1 MKIIDQWSQDRTG
14 WARFSDDMTM
24 RFRLGRSL
32 TGRELAVTGTAG
44 FDLTN
49 DEDGA
54 YVTGDRVTF
63 LMLNP
68 STADAFK
75 HDPTVGEC
83 IKRARQLGANALEVV
98 NLFALRSPY
107 PADLR
112 KRSHGQ
118 RGDDA
123 DANLEILRA
132 CSRAIMVI
140 AAWGTGGALDHR
152 ATVVCEM
159 LREHGIKLHHLGLTQ
174 DGWPKHPL
182 ARGKHRIPAALMPQ
196 EWSM

>member
-1 MKIIDQWSQDRTG
+1 MIDQFSSDRTG

-32 TGRELAVTGTAG
+32 TGRELVVRDAAG
-44 FDLTN
+44 ADSQISGLN
-49 DEDGA
+49 R
-54 YVTGDRVTF
+54 YVSGSRVTF

-83 IKRARQLGANALEVV
+83 IKRARRLGADALEVV

-112 KRSHGQ
+112 KRAHGQ

-123 DANLEILRA
+123 DANREILHA
-132 CSRAIMVI
+132 CRGAIMVI
-140 AAWGTGGALDHR
+140 ASWGTGGALDHR
-152 ATVVCEM
+152 ATVVREM
-159 LREHGIKLHHLGLTQ
+159 LREHDIKLHCLGTTQ
-174 DGWPKHPL
+174 DGFPKHPL
-182 ARGKHRIPAALMPQ
+182 ARGKHRISEDFTPQ
-196 EWSM
+196 EWSV